1 MKKLL
6 IITLVD
12 GRVIERDITTA
23 QGFPIG
29 AKAND
34 EAYARFCQAISQG
47 GYTDLDKPISDTE
60 YHHIAPSQIK
70 SVSIK
75 FETTLKAS

>member
-6 IITLVD
+6 VLTLID

-47 GYTDLDKPISDTE
+47 GYTDLDKTISETE

-70 SVSIK
+70 SVSVI
-75 FETTLKAS
+75 FNNTLKVS